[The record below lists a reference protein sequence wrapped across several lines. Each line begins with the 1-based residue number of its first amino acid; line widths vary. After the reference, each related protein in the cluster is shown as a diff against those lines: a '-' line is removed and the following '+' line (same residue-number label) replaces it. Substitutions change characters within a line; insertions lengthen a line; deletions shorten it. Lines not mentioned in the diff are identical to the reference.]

1 MRNSQKYLSA
11 HTKRN
16 TPQQEAWD
24 WGTKKGGNN
33 LYKSQLQT
41 YMNQQHPKTSEIL
54 QEIKMVKLKR
64 TSD

>member
-1 MRNSQKYLSA
+1 MSA
-11 HTKRN
+11 HIKRN
-16 TPQQEAWD
+16 VPQQEAWWD

-41 YMNQQHPKTSEIL
+41 YMNQQLPKTSKIL
-54 QEIKMVKLKR
+54 EIKMVKLRK